1 MYTKGTFILSNKW
14 DKRFLEMAKL
24 VASWSKDPS
33 TQVGAIAVRNRNVIA
48 QGYNGFP
55 RGVDDNEIYYANRAI
70 KYKRIVHAEMNAIY
84 NAAENGV
91 SLKDSTIYVIGLPI
105 CHDCAKGLIQAGIS
119 RVVTPQQEIPEN
131 WKDSVSSSQ
140 SMFDEVGIKWDWVKL

>member
-1 MYTKGTFILSNKW
+1 MSNKW

-33 TQVGAIAVRNRNVIA
+33 TQVGAVAVRNRNVIA

-55 RGVDDNEIYYANRAI
+55 RGMDDDPQYYNDRPL
-70 KYKRIVHAEMNAIY
+70 KYRLIVHAEMNAIY

-91 SLKDSTIYVIGLPI
+91 SLKDSTLYVYGLPV
-105 CHDCAKGLIQAGIS
+105 CNDCAKGLVQAGIK
-119 RVVTPQQEIPEN
+119 RIVTPEQDVPKN
-131 WKDSVSSSQ
+131 WQDSVRDSAL
-140 SMFDEVGIKWDWVKL
+140 MFDEVGILWDWIKY

>member
-1 MYTKGTFILSNKW
+1 MKGILILSNKW

-33 TQVGAIAVRNRNVIA
+33 TQVGAVAVRNRNVIA

-55 RGVDDNEIYYANRAI
+55 RGMDDDPQYYNDRPL
-70 KYKRIVHAEMNAIY
+70 KYRLIVHAEMNAIY

-91 SLKDSTIYVIGLPI
+91 SLKDSTLYVYGLPV
-105 CHDCAKGLIQAGIS
+105 CNDCAKGLVQAGIK
-119 RVVTPQQEIPEN
+119 RIVTPEQDVPKN
-131 WKDSVSSSQ
+131 WQDSVRDSAL
-140 SMFDEVGIKWDWVKL
+140 MFDEVGILWDWIKL

>member
-1 MYTKGTFILSNKW
+1 MSNKW

-33 TQVGAIAVRNRNVIA
+33 TQVGAVAVRNRNVIA

-55 RGVDDNEIYYANRAI
+55 RGMDDDPQYYNDRPL
-70 KYKRIVHAEMNAIY
+70 KYRLIVHAEMNAIY

-91 SLKDSTIYVIGLPI
+91 SLKDSTLYVYGLPV
-105 CHDCAKGLIQAGIS
+105 CNDCAKGLVQAGIK
-119 RVVTPQQEIPEN
+119 RIVTPEQDVPKN
-131 WKDSVSSSQ
+131 WQDSVRDSAL
-140 SMFDEVGIKWDWVKL
+140 MFDEVGILWDWIKL

>member
-1 MYTKGTFILSNKW
+1 MSNKW

-33 TQVGAIAVRNRNVIA
+33 TQVGAVAVRNRNVIA

-55 RGVDDNEIYYANRAI
+55 RGMDDDPQYYNDRPL
-70 KYKRIVHAEMNAIY
+70 KYRLIVHAEMNAIY

-91 SLKDSTIYVIGLPI
+91 SLKDSTLYVYGLPV
-105 CHDCAKGLIQAGIS
+105 CNDCAKGLVQAGIK
-119 RVVTPQQEIPEN
+119 RIVTPKQDVPKN
-131 WKDSVSSSQ
+131 WQDSVRNSAL
-140 SMFDEVGIKWDWVKL
+140 MFDEVGILWDWIEY

>member
-1 MYTKGTFILSNKW
+1 MYMKGILILSNKW

-33 TQVGAIAVRNRNVIA
+33 TQVGAVAVRNRNVIA

-55 RGVDDNEIYYANRAI
+55 RGMDDDPQYYNDRPL
-70 KYKRIVHAEMNAIY
+70 KYRLIVHAEMNAIY

-91 SLKDSTIYVIGLPI
+91 SLKGSTLYVYGLPV
-105 CHDCAKGLIQAGIS
+105 CNDCAKGLVQAGIK
-119 RVVTPQQEIPEN
+119 RIVTPEQDVPKN
-131 WKDSVSSSQ
+131 WQDSVRNSAL
-140 SMFDEVGIKWDWVKL
+140 MFDEVGILWDWIKY